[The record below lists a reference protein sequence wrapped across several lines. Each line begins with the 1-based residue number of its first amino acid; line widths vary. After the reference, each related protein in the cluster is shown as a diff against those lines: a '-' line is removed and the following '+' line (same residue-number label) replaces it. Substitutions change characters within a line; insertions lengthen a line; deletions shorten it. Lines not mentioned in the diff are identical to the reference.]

1 MNKLAELLGHK
12 QIKTIDELDLTYW
25 QKLGEM
31 HFNDLNKLSMK
42 FACTK
47 DERQESDGKLYL
59 IANNKKIVKFGG
71 SQTKGGI
78 ESTINAYLNGFRVG
92 QSKRTYSI
100 WNYLQ
105 KELKENNNIEIWFM
119 KLPTVRTA
127 IPSFSG
133 DVNKKTM
140 SVDYHTIEK
149 EFVDDYYKVNG
160 EYPLLNIQEGGKKW
174 EDLGLSEGWPGMG
187 K

>member
-1 MNKLAELLGHK
+1 MNRLAELLGHK

-25 QKLGEM
+25 KKLGDI
-31 HFNDLNKLSMK
+31 HFNNNKLNVK
-42 FACTK
+42 FECPK
-47 DERQESDGKLYL
+47 DERQDSEGKIYL
-59 IANNKKIVKFGG
+59 IATNKKIVKFGG

-105 KELKENNNIEIWFM
+105 SELKKNNNIEIWFM

-127 IPSFSG
+127 IPTFSG
-133 DVNKKTM
+133 EVIKKTI

-149 EFVDDYYKVNG
+149 EFVDDYYKSNG

-187 K
+187 A

>member
-1 MNKLAELLGHK
+1 
-12 QIKTIDELDLTYW
+12 
-25 QKLGEM
+25 
-31 HFNDLNKLSMK
+31 
-42 FACTK
+42 
-47 DERQESDGKLYL
+47 
-59 IANNKKIVKFGG
+59 
-71 SQTKGGI
+71 
-78 ESTINAYLNGFRVG
+78 
-92 QSKRTYSI
+92 
-100 WNYLQ
+100 
-105 KELKENNNIEIWFM
+105 M